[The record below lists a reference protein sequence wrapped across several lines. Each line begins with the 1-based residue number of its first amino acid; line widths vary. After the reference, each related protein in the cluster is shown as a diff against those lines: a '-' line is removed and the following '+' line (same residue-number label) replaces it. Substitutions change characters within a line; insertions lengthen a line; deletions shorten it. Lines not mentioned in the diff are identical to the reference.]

1 MIKSY
6 GIERGERVVDEKK
19 IRVMTGMAMYEKK
32 EAREILESAHVS
44 KRKFVMNGVVETFLI
59 TNVSLF
65 FIGLVVAMINP
76 TQAEKIEQLVNTFTP
91 AKLWQLPWGIYA
103 AFVIIY
109 TLIATY
115 YYSSLYDRTR
125 VDVKRYES
133 RRNILKK
140 MNDSSSNKKES

>member
-1 MIKSY
+1 M
-6 GIERGERVVDEKK
+6 VDEKK

-91 AKLWQLPWGIYA
+91 AKLWQLPWSIYA

-109 TLIATY
+109 ALIATY